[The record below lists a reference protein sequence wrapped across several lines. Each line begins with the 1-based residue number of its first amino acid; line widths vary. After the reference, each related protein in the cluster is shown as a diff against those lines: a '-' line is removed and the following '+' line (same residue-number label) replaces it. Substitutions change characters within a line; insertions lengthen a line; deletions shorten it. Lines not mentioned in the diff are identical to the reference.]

1 MLSLY
6 DSSAP
11 KKPANLSINSDLL
24 QKARERDINL
34 SAILEQALTERLRQ
48 QQRERWLADNQ
59 EAIAAYNNYVDEQGV
74 FSEGLRS
81 F

>member
-6 DSSAP
+6 NPSAP
-11 KKPANLSINSDLL
+11 KKSANLSINSDLL
-24 QKARERDINL
+24 MKSREQDINL
-34 SAILEQALTERLRQ
+34 SATLEQALAERLRQ
-48 QQRERWLADNQ
+48 QQRECWLTDNH
-59 EAIAAYNNYVDEQGV
+59 EAIAAYNDYVDEQGV

>member
-6 DSSAP
+6 NPSAP
-11 KKPANLSINSDLL
+11 KRPTNLSINSDLL
-24 QKARERDINL
+24 QKAREQDINL
-34 SAILEQALTERLRQ
+34 SAALERALTERLRQ
-48 QQRERWLADNQ
+48 KQRERWLADNQ
-59 EAIAAYNNYVDEQGV
+59 EAIVAYNDYVDEHGV

>member
-6 DSSAP
+6 NPSAP

-24 QKARERDINL
+24 KKAREQDINL
-34 SAILEQALTERLRQ
+34 STTLEQALTERLRQ
-48 QQRERWLADNQ
+48 RQRQRWLADNY
-59 EAIAAYNNYVDEQGV
+59 EAIAAYNDYVDEQGV

>member
-6 DSSAP
+6 NPSAP

-24 QKARERDINL
+24 KKAREQDINL
-34 SAILEQALTERLRQ
+34 STTLEQALTERLRQ
-48 QQRERWLADNQ
+48 RQRQRWLADNH

>member
-6 DSSAP
+6 NSSAP

-24 QKARERDINL
+24 QKAREQDINL
-34 SAILEQALTERLRQ
+34 SATLEQALTERLRQ
-48 QQRERWLADNQ
+48 RQRQRWLTDNQ
-59 EAIAAYNNYVDEQGV
+59 EAIAAYNNYVEEQGT
-74 FSEGLRS
+74 FSDGLRS